1 MTAGDWDDL
10 ERVWQSLP
18 AQAAPAAEELRRQQR
33 WRWLSTFILS
43 TEIVT
48 GVLGAAAGVWVL
60 TRGDFVSVVMGVAT
74 LVFVAAVS
82 ASSWWARSLAP
93 VRHDDPVMSAVE
105 AALRRARLGV
115 RLAFATLWST
125 AAALVF
131 LAVIAFALSLGDR
144 PGGYF
149 MIGIA
154 LVWLA
159 AWQLGTIVY
168 LRKRSADLARLRA
181 VKADLE
187 SEGLMSGSGV
197 R

>member
-60 TRGDFVSVVMGVAT
+60 MRGDFASVVMGVAT

-82 ASSWWARSLAP
+82 GSSWWARSLAP

-105 AALRRARLGV
+105 AAVRRARLGV
-115 RLAFATLWST
+115 RFAFATLWST

-131 LAVIAFALSLGDR
+131 LAVIGFALSFEDR

-159 AWQLGTIVY
+159 VWQLGTIVY
-168 LRKRSADLARLRA
+168 LRKRSADLARLEA
-181 VKADLE
+181 VKADLG
-187 SEGLMSGSGV
+187 SEGLMSESGV